1 MIDPQTL
8 RRDLQG
14 VADRLRRR
22 GFDLDVAGFERL
34 EARRR
39 SAQDETERLRHERR
53 TSSKRIGAAKAAGE
67 DIEPLVRA
75 VGDLGDRLT
84 VVAREFDAVREQ
96 LDEFVLAIPNPPH
109 DTVPAGTDETD
120 NVELRSWGEIMEFN
134 FEPRDHV
141 QLAAEYLDLESAAK
155 VAGSRFSVLRGPLA
169 KLHRALTQFMIDVH
183 TAEHGYEEVYVPYL
197 VHRSALEGTG
207 QLPKFEADLFA
218 VDGERDRFLIPTAEV
233 PVTNLMRDRIL
244 DADDLPLRF
253 VAHTPCF
260 RSEAGNYGKDTHG
273 IFRQHQF
280 EKVELVQIVRP
291 EASWEALDELTA
303 HAETILR
310 RLELPYRAVVLC
322 AGRPGFRGRQD
333 HRLRGLA
340 PRGTPLPGD
349 LVLQQLS
356 GLPGTAHARPLPKSR
371 HRQTG
376 FRAHDQRVGTGG
388 GPDADRAPGELPG
401 RRRRDPHSRCAA
413 VRTWE
418 AWTASRSKPPER
430 AHPWTRCRSRSSSPD
445 NPASWSA
452 PARWPGAS

>member
-1 MIDPQTL
+1 MIDPHTL
-8 RRDLQG
+8 RRDIKG
-14 VADRLRRR
+14 VAERLWRR
-22 GFDLDVAGFERL
+22 GFDLDVANFERL

-75 VGDLGDRLT
+75 VGDLGGRLA
-84 VVAREFDAVREQ
+84 VVAGEFDAVREQ

-109 DTVPAGTDETD
+109 DSVPVGTDETD
-120 NVELRSWGEIMEFN
+120 NEELRSWGEPMKFN

-141 QLAAEYLDLESAAK
+141 DLAAGYLDLEGAAK

-169 KLHRALTQFMIDVH
+169 RLHRALTQFMIDVH
-183 TAEHGYEEVYVPYL
+183 TGEHGYEEVYVPYL

-218 VDGERDRFLIPTAEV
+218 VASERDRFLIPTAEV
-233 PVTNLMRDRIL
+233 PVTNLVRDSIL
-244 DADDLPLRF
+244 DAQELPLRL

-280 EKVELVQIVRP
+280 EKVELVQIVHP
-291 EASWEALDELTA
+291 DTSWDALDELTA

-322 AGRPGFRGRQD
+322 AGDLGFAAAKTIDLEVWLPGERRYREISSCSNFLDFQARRMLARFRDADTGRPNYVHTINGS
-333 HRLRGLA
+333 GLA
-340 PRGTPLPGD
+340 VGRTLIALLENFQDGD
-349 LVLQQLS
+349 GVIHL
-356 GLPGTAHARPLPKSR
+356 
-371 HRQTG
+371 
-376 FRAHDQRVGTGG
+376 
-388 GPDADRAPGELPG
+388 PDALRSYLGGVDRL
-401 RRRRDPHSRCAA
+401 
-413 VRTWE
+413 TFQ
-418 AWTASRSKPPER
+418 PP
-430 AHPWTRCRSRSSSPD
+430 
-445 NPASWSA
+445 
-452 PARWPGAS
+452 

>member
-8 RRDLQG
+8 RRDIQG

-22 GFDLDVAGFERL
+22 GFDLDVASFERL

-67 DIEPLVRA
+67 DIGPLVRA
-75 VGDLGDRLT
+75 VGDLGDRLS
-84 VVAREFDAVREQ
+84 VVAGEFDAVREQ

-109 DTVPAGTDETD
+109 ETVPAGTDESD
-120 NVELRSWGEIMEFN
+120 NVELRSWGEPMAFN
-134 FEPRDHV
+134 FEPQDHV
-141 QLAAEYLDLESAAK
+141 QLAAEYLDLEGAAK

-183 TAEHGYEEVYVPYL
+183 TVEHGYEEVYVPYL

-218 VDGERDRFLIPTAEV
+218 VDSERDRFLIPTAEV
-233 PVTNLMRDRIL
+233 PVTNLIRDKIL
-244 DADDLPLRF
+244 DAGELPLRF

-280 EKVELVQIVRP
+280 EKVELVQIVHP
-291 EASWEALDELTA
+291 ETSWDALDELTA

-322 AGRPGFRGRQD
+322 AGDLGFAAAKTVDLEVWLPGERRYREISSCSNFLDFQARRMLARFRNPDTGRPDYVHTINGS
-333 HRLRGLA
+333 GLA
-340 PRGTPLPGD
+340 VGRTLIALLENFQDGD
-349 LVLQQLS
+349 GVI
-356 GLPGTAHARPLPKSR
+356 H
-371 HRQTG
+371 
-376 FRAHDQRVGTGG
+376 V
-388 GPDADRAPGELPG
+388 PDALRSYMGGVDRLAFQ
-401 RRRRDPHSRCAA
+401 A
-413 VRTWE
+413 
-418 AWTASRSKPPER
+418 
-430 AHPWTRCRSRSSSPD
+430 
-445 NPASWSA
+445 N
-452 PARWPGAS
+452 